1 MNPVRPILNL
11 YVYFIEKRQ
20 EHSILI
26 YTNEKRSNRMNAM
39 KKNVF
44 IALSLAIT
52 AAFFAGCQT
61 VGGIGGAMSSE
72 MPSEKVIKVE
82 FKLDET
88 EGKIVG
94 FVSQMGW
101 IRSPMDLRTALTN
114 SLNIALVEKAE
125 IEKDRLT
132 EYAQVKKIRIELP
145 QDKRDDPFET
155 ALKAGAKYVLV
166 IEVMDFDLS
175 TFAEKNF
182 YNGTMTTKSCLYD
195 IERKKLWPAEG
206 CKEATVIIEAESG
219 TMESAVGKLSNAA
232 AFCVTRYFYDC
243 KAVRFR
249 IAEEQKELDPDKW

>member
-1 MNPVRPILNL
+1 
-11 YVYFIEKRQ
+11 
-20 EHSILI
+20 
-26 YTNEKRSNRMNAM
+26 M
-39 KKNVF
+39 KKNIF
-44 IALSLAIT
+44 IILGLAI
-52 AAFFAGCQT
+52 AAVFFAGCQT

-72 MPSEKVIKVE
+72 MPSEKMIPAE
-82 FKLDET
+82 FELDET
-88 EGKIVG
+88 EGKIIV
-94 FVSQMGW
+94 FVNQSGW

-114 SLNIALVEKAE
+114 SLNAALVEKMK
-125 IEKDRLT
+125 IKRDRLT
-132 EYAQVKKIRIELP
+132 EYAQVQKIRIELP

-166 IEVMDFDLS
+166 IQVMDFDLS

-182 YNGTMTTKSCLYD
+182 FNGTMTTKSCLYD

-206 CKEATVIIEAESG
+206 CKETTVIIEAESG
-219 TMESAVGKLSNAA
+219 TMESAVGKLSNAT

>member
-1 MNPVRPILNL
+1 
-11 YVYFIEKRQ
+11 
-20 EHSILI
+20 
-26 YTNEKRSNRMNAM
+26 M
-39 KKNVF
+39 KKNIF
-44 IALSLAIT
+44 IILGIT
-52 AAFFAGCQT
+52 ITTAFWTGCQT
-61 VGGIGGAMSSE
+61 VGGMGGAMSSE
-72 MPSEKVIKVE
+72 MPSEKVIKAE

-88 EGKIVG
+88 EGKIVV
-94 FVSQMGW
+94 FVIQSGW

-114 SLNIALVEKAE
+114 SLNIALVEKTE

-132 EYAQVKKIRIELP
+132 EYAQVKEIRIALP

-195 IERKKLWPAEG
+195 IERKKLWPPADAG

-232 AFCVTRYFYDC
+232 AFCITRYFYDC